1 MGKYNNKHILFVWDM
16 PDTWLQNE
24 FTFEGL
30 KQQESLVLKWHVVLL
45 DIDVPFRIVDVI
57 FRCF

>member
-1 MGKYNNKHILFVWDM
+1 M

-45 DIDVPFRIVDVI
+45 DVDVPFKIVDVI